1 MVGTVEKEILDI
13 QVCVSR
19 QFVKY
24 GRNVS
29 FSRCFSAEI
38 HDMEIEKIENVFH
51 IDVLQIHGFY
61 CDTET
66 KTVRFDAVIDFL
78 APDNKEVYQ
87 NVCQKVT
94 ALYPDYT
101 FQIQLDSDFSD

>member
-1 MVGTVEKEILDI
+1 MKLSHPSVLKPEVLDI

-29 FSRCFSAEI
+29 FARCFSAEI

-51 IDVLQIHGFY
+51 IDVLQIHG
-61 CDTET
+61 
-66 KTVRFDAVIDFL
+66 KAVTPVWCSHTIDGQVL
-78 APDNKEVYQ
+78 VVVVDREIVNR
-87 NVCQKVT
+87 
-94 ALYPDYT
+94 
-101 FQIQLDSDFSD
+101 